1 MKKSTFLFLA
11 SVLLTFTEA
20 RSQSE
25 RLIVIENADSLVAR
39 VVDGQSAREL
49 IGNVRFSQDR
59 VRISC
64 ERAVQFQE
72 TGNVQLL
79 GNVVVVDDSLTMTF
93 PRGMY
98 FREERRAVAYDTV
111 HLDDRSMTLSA
122 HFGEYLIG
130 PRKAFFRSK
139 VVAND
144 KESKLIADSLTYY
157 RDDERTIALGNVEI
171 LSYAD
176 NLTIRG
182 GHFESFKKQE
192 YSRMTGFPVLVKYD
206 TTASSGRIDTLIVR
220 SRVMEAYRGEGD
232 KRLVATDSVEI
243 LRSDMASIAGVAIFH
258 TQDDSIL
265 LRRSP
270 VIWYER
276 TQVSGDSIN
285 VYLRR
290 NKLDR
295 VFVFGSSLAISR
307 SDSLF
312 PQKFDQITG
321 EEMILHFGENGM
333 ERMDVN
339 TRAISVYH
347 VYEDSLANGLNK
359 TSGDRIVM
367 LWEEGKLSSIKVFGG
382 VEGAYIPENLV
393 QGREREY
400 AVAGFV
406 WREDRPVRRE
416 SDFTFTVPKRQ
427 DIKRN

>member
-157 RDDERTIALGNVEI
+157 RDDERTIALGKVEI
-171 LSYAD
+171 QSYAD

-182 GHFESFKKQE
+182 GHFESFKKQD

-206 TTASSGRIDTLIVR
+206 TTASSGKIDTLIVR
-220 SRVMEAYRGEGD
+220 SRVMEAYRGEAD
-232 KRLVATDSVEI
+232 KRLIATDSVEI

-400 AVAGFV
+400 AVTGFV

>member
-1 MKKSTFLFLA
+1 MTKWTFLFLA
-11 SVLLTFTEA
+11 FFLSTFTEV

-39 VVDGQSAREL
+39 VVDGESAREL
-49 IGNVRFSQDR
+49 IGNVRFSQER

-64 ERAVQFQE
+64 DRAVQFQE

-79 GNVVVVDDSLTMTF
+79 GNVVVVDDSLTMKF

-98 FREERRAVAYDTV
+98 FREDRRAVAYDTV

-122 HFGEYLIG
+122 HFGEYDIG
-130 PRKAFFRSK
+130 PKKAFFRSK

-144 KESKLIADSLTYY
+144 KESNLIADSLTYY
-157 RDDERTIALGNVEI
+157 RDDGRTIALGKVEI
-171 LSYAD
+171 QSYAD

-192 YSRMTGFPVLVKYD
+192 YSRMTVFPVLVKYD
-206 TTASSGRIDTLIVR
+206 TTASSGTIDTLIVR
-220 SRVMEAYRGEGD
+220 SRVMEAYRGGAD
-232 KRLVATDSVEI
+232 KRLIATDSVEI
-243 LRSDMASIAGVAIFH
+243 LRADMASIAGVAIFY

-276 TQVSGDSIN
+276 TQVTGDSIN

-295 VFVFGSSLAISR
+295 VFVSGRSLAISQ
-307 SDSLF
+307 SDTLY

-333 ERMDVN
+333 ERMEVN

-382 VEGAYIPENLV
+382 VEGEYIPENLV
-393 QGREREY
+393 HGRELEY

-416 SDFTFTVPKRQ
+416 SDFTFTTPNRQ
-427 DIKRN
+427 DIKKK

>member
-1 MKKSTFLFLA
+1 MKKSTFLFVA
-11 SVLLTFTEA
+11 SVLLMFAEA
-20 RSQSE
+20 RSQGE
-25 RLIVIENADSLVAR
+25 KLIVIENADSLVAR

-49 IGNVRFSQDR
+49 IGNVRFSQER

-157 RDDERTIALGNVEI
+157 RDDERTIALGKVEI
-171 LSYAD
+171 QSYAD

-182 GHFESFKKQE
+182 GHFESFKKQD

-206 TTASSGRIDTLIVR
+206 TTASSGKIDTLIVR
-220 SRVMEAYRGEGD
+220 SRVMEAYRGEAD
-232 KRLVATDSVEI
+232 KRLIATDSVEI

-400 AVAGFV
+400 AVTGFV

>member
-1 MKKSTFLFLA
+1 MKKPALVLFT
-11 SVLLTFTEA
+11 SVLMMFAETHSQTEK
-20 RSQSE
+20 
-25 RLIVIENADSLVAR
+25 LIVIENADSLVAR

-49 IGNVRFSQDR
+49 IGNVRFSQER
-59 VRISC
+59 LRISC
-64 ERAVQFQE
+64 DRAVQFQE

-122 HFGEYLIG
+122 HFGEYLIE

-157 RDDERTIALGNVEI
+157 RDDERTIALGKVEI

-182 GHFESFKKQE
+182 GHFESFKKQD
-192 YSRMTGFPVLVKYD
+192 YSRMTGLPVLVKYD

-232 KRLVATDSVEI
+232 KRLIATDSVEI
-243 LRSDMASIAGVAIFH
+243 LRADMASIAGIAIFY

-295 VFVFGSSLAISR
+295 VFVFGSSLAISQ

-382 VEGAYIPENLV
+382 VEGEYIPENLV

-416 SDFTFTVPKRQ
+416 SDFTFIVPKRQ
-427 DIKRN
+427 DVKRK

>member
-1 MKKSTFLFLA
+1 MFA
-11 SVLLTFTEA
+11 EA
-20 RSQSE
+20 RSQGE
-25 RLIVIENADSLVAR
+25 KLIVIENADSLVAR

-49 IGNVRFSQDR
+49 IGNVRFSQER

-157 RDDERTIALGNVEI
+157 RDDERTIALGKVEI
-171 LSYAD
+171 QSYAD

-182 GHFESFKKQE
+182 GHFESFKKQD

-206 TTASSGRIDTLIVR
+206 TTASSGKIDTLIVR
-220 SRVMEAYRGEGD
+220 SRVMEAYRGEAD
-232 KRLVATDSVEI
+232 KRLIATDSVEI

-400 AVAGFV
+400 AVTGFV

>member
-1 MKKSTFLFLA
+1 MFA
-11 SVLLTFTEA
+11 EA
-20 RSQSE
+20 RSQGE
-25 RLIVIENADSLVAR
+25 KLIVIENADSLVAR

-49 IGNVRFSQDR
+49 IGNVRFSQER

-157 RDDERTIALGNVEI
+157 RDDERTIALGKVEI
-171 LSYAD
+171 QSYAD

-182 GHFESFKKQE
+182 GHFESFKKQD

-206 TTASSGRIDTLIVR
+206 TTASSGKIDTLIVR
-220 SRVMEAYRGEGD
+220 SRVMEAYRGEAD
-232 KRLVATDSVEI
+232 KRLIATDSVEI

-321 EEMILHFGENGM
+321 DEMILHFGENGM

-400 AVAGFV
+400 AVTGFV

>member
-1 MKKSTFLFLA
+1 MKKSTFLFVA
-11 SVLLTFTEA
+11 SVLLMFAEA
-20 RSQSE
+20 RSQGE
-25 RLIVIENADSLVAR
+25 KLIVIENADSLVAR

-49 IGNVRFSQDR
+49 IGNVRFSQER

-157 RDDERTIALGNVEI
+157 RDDERTIALGKVEI
-171 LSYAD
+171 QSYAD

-182 GHFESFKKQE
+182 GHFESFKKQD

-206 TTASSGRIDTLIVR
+206 TTASSGKIDTLIVR
-220 SRVMEAYRGEGD
+220 SRVMEAYRGEAD
-232 KRLVATDSVEI
+232 KRLIATDSVEI

-295 VFVFGSSLAISR
+295 VFVFGSSHAISR

-321 EEMILHFGENGM
+321 DEMILHFGENGM

-400 AVAGFV
+400 AVTGFV

>member
-1 MKKSTFLFLA
+1 MKKRTFLFVA
-11 SVLLTFTEA
+11 SVLLMFAEA
-20 RSQSE
+20 RSQGE
-25 RLIVIENADSLVAR
+25 KLIVIENADSLVAR

-49 IGNVRFSQDR
+49 IGNVRFSQER

-157 RDDERTIALGNVEI
+157 RDDERTIALGKVEI
-171 LSYAD
+171 QSYAD

-182 GHFESFKKQE
+182 GHFESFKKQD

-206 TTASSGRIDTLIVR
+206 TTASSGKIDTLIVR
-220 SRVMEAYRGEGD
+220 SRVMEAYRGEAD
-232 KRLVATDSVEI
+232 KRLIATDSVEI

-400 AVAGFV
+400 AVTGFV